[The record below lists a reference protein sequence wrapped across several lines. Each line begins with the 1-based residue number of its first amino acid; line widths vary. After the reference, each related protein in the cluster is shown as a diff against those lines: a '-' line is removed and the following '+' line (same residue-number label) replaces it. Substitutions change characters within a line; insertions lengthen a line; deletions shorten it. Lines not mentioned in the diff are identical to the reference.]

1 MAATKHGCHT
11 SQGVKSVKT
20 TSTIEIVSSVAS
32 AICTKLTVAVPRT
45 NDDFSLGEQ
54 PAMVISRGENSHIS

>member
-1 MAATKHGCHT
+1 MDATEHGCHK

-20 TSTIEIVSSVAS
+20 SSTIEIMSSMAS

-45 NDDFSLGEQ
+45 NDEFSLGKQ
-54 PAMVISRGENSHIS
+54 PAMVISRGKNSHIS

>member
-1 MAATKHGCHT
+1 M
-11 SQGVKSVKT
+11 KT
-20 TSTIEIVSSVAS
+20 TSTIEIVSSMAS